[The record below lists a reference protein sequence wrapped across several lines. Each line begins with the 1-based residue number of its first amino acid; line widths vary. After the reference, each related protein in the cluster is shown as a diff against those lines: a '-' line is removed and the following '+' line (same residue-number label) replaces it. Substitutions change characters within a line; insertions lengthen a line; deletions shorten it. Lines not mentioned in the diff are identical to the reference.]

1 MIRTT
6 LVYSSAVAFAIGM
19 SIATYDARG
28 QTDDGRIIPNSAP
41 ESYFV
46 EKIRSLDELAKKAA
60 STPEQLTRQAAAQEL
75 LLFHIDELVRRYP
88 GSAVKDRV
96 LITKL
101 RTLAR
106 LARTSSAHLG
116 QLLAVTDEL
125 TRSEPKGELA
135 SENSFYAMQAF
146 VLGARRE
153 GMSRQRRLQ
162 GAIERYRAF
171 LKDYPSSR
179 RGPVI
184 RASLIRSLIG
194 AENVSQALLEFSDLQ
209 SRHPDHPATRRAAG
223 EVQRIKAVG
232 RPFRRVLTTSV
243 GGTIRTEDYLGKVL
257 LLYFWES
264 STTLALEQI
273 PKLIKLYKE
282 HHGQGLEVVGISLD
296 RTQAGARQAIE
307 ALNIPWPQYFEP
319 RGSDSDIV
327 IDTGVIS
334 VPTCFILDRKG
345 ILRSTDPGDRLF
357 TLPQELLT
365 EKRDVP
371 PPARNAKPTVSKTKK
386 SGGE

>member
-6 LVYSSAVAFAIGM
+6 LRFSSGVAFAI
-19 SIATYDARG
+19 SATIATYDARG
-28 QTDDGRIIPNSAP
+28 QADDGRIVPKNASEAF
-41 ESYFV
+41 FV
-46 EKIRSLDELAKKAA
+46 EKIKNLDELAQKAA

-88 GSAVKDRV
+88 GSASKDRV
-96 LITKL
+96 LIAKL
-101 RTLAR
+101 RTLAH
-106 LARTSSAHLG
+106 LARTSPAHLG
-116 QLLAVTDEL
+116 RLLAVTDEL
-125 TRSEPKGELA
+125 TQSEPTGELA
-135 SENSFYAMQAF
+135 SENAFYAMQAF

-153 GMSRQRRLQ
+153 GMPRQRRLQ
-162 GAIERYRAF
+162 GTIERYHAF

-179 RGPVI
+179 RAPVI
-184 RASLIRSLIG
+184 RASLIRSLIA
-194 AENVSQALLEFSDLQ
+194 AESVSRALLEFSDLR
-209 SRHPDHPATRRAAG
+209 SRYPDHPATRRAAG

-232 RPFRRVLTTSV
+232 RPFRRVLTTSE

-282 HHGQGLEVVGISLD
+282 HHGQGLEIVGISLD
-296 RTQAGARQAIE
+296 RTQVGARQAIE
-307 ALNIPWPQYFEP
+307 ALKIPWPQYFEP
-319 RGSDSDIV
+319 QGSDSDIV

-357 TLPQELLT
+357 TLPQELLA

-371 PPARNAKPTVSKTKK
+371 PPAPNAEPTVPKTKN